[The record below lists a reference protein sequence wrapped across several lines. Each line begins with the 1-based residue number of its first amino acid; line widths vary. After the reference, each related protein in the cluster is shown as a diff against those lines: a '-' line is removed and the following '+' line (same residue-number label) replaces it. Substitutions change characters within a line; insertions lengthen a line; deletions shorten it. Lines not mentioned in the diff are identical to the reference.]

1 MSQLASRSTSYSLRK
16 SRHDQGNHQHTGVV
30 LLTSIRPVTEHVLP
44 GDFFKSRKRAPWG
57 PDPYDQHY
65 YVYTTCLTLSDE
77 GQKLFYELDLELAA
91 WRVIE
96 RWGGVVH

>member
-44 GDFFKSRKRAPWG
+44 GDFLKF
-57 PDPYDQHY
+57 
-65 YVYTTCLTLSDE
+65 E
-77 GQKLFYELDLELAA
+77 N
-91 WRVIE
+91 E
-96 RWGGVVH
+96 RLGAQSPMTSIIMYIRYA